1 MDAMQTKKQHISDD
15 TPRSTLGIARL
26 DPRDQSIRECEFGKA
41 HLRVADNTIHKC
53 ALAINL

>member
-1 MDAMQTKKQHISDD
+1 MQTKKQRISDD

-41 HLRVADNTIHKC
+41 NLGVADNTIH
-53 ALAINL
+53 